1 MKRQHK
7 DGSPIPSDSVWQT
20 MQETGNKLEY
30 LGYIESVNKPNL
42 FYKTTESLTDN
53 EENGLIFVDVRG
65 TSDTPISEDCRP
77 ITYYR
82 NLSFKE
88 YITDLIILKRAGC
101 IPRLT
106 FYTKYEP
113 NGWAFSLEDI
123 PDGHCKE
130 CGKDILSAVNWSVLE
145 DGLFNELIELE
156 SIDPIIEINYCGAC
170 KKSKYEKEPN
180 EQFELILQKLKIN
193 REESIKR
200 KLEEKWYRTLID
212 YAQDF
217 NIPNTVFKDILRM
230 FRLLKINDIPFLNKK
245 ASKEFL
251 AAAIYS
257 AFQANKMPKNV
268 EEIEKITTVPNDAIL
283 QKYGT
288 IEQLR
293 KENEERI

>member
-20 MQETGNKLEY
+20 MQETGKKLEY

-42 FYKTTESLTDN
+42 FYKTNESLTDN
-53 EENGLIFVDVRG
+53 EENGLLFVDIRG

-88 YITDLIILKRAGC
+88 YITNLIILKREGC

-113 NGWAFSLEDI
+113 NGWAFSIEDI
-123 PDGHCKE
+123 PDGHCKG
-130 CGKDILSAVNWSVLE
+130 CGKDILSTVNWSVLE
-145 DGLFNELIELE
+145 DGLYNELIERE
-156 SIDPIIEINYCGAC
+156 SIEPIIEINYCDIC
-170 KKSKYEKEPN
+170 KESMYEKQSN

-200 KLEEKWYRTLID
+200 KLEVKWYRTLID
-212 YAQDF
+212 YTQEF
-217 NIPNTVFKDILRM
+217 NIPNTVFKDILRI
-230 FRLLKINDIPFLNKK
+230 FRLLKINDIPLLSKK

-251 AAAIYS
+251 AAAIYCV
-257 AFQANKMPKNV
+257 FQASQTPKNA
-268 EEIEKITTVPNDAIL
+268 EEIEKITTVPNDVIL
-283 QKYGT
+283 QKYKA
-288 IEQLR
+288 IEELR
-293 KENEERI
+293 KGI